1 MESAKNCPAMSKGEN
16 HETASFRSH
25 RGAENIVRGG
35 VLLCA
40 FLVVSYCVWTLD
52 RGFDVTDEAYYLLLG
67 IYPES
72 VKMYISAQQWITG
85 GIWRVTGSLSAFR
98 AAGLILLL
106 ASTGLLA
113 LGTIVALAHS
123 KLKLSDD
130 VGARALVIASS
141 IVCAL
146 LYAETIN
153 FSPSYNLLAASG
165 AYAATGLVL
174 LALHSDDK
182 WYRLGLLLLAGG
194 ALGVEFV
201 SKPSSGIATL
211 CLLAIWVFFLDR
223 LVSKKFIALA
233 TVIFGLLLCVLTLVL
248 TQTTI
253 LNARISIGSGFE
265 LFRMVQDEAVGV
277 RLVRYID
284 DFFSHVAHALKYHV
298 FLIVAVGL
306 YLLTRHLM
314 LLVTVFV
321 VLIYSLV
328 AAKYHLGYS
337 GQYELQYGPQMEFAF
352 VLFFLMLLV
361 SIPIWKNSRPFILLI
376 AGLIV
381 LPYTV
386 GVGTGNSIYTQIIS
400 CLAPWGVAIA
410 AMANLNFDRR
420 YDKLLAITLLGGFV
434 VAFSLQIIA
443 GVFRAPYHM
452 VQPLAKQ
459 IYPVNVGVLGSLKV
473 DAETRDFFGAIERAA
488 QMCQIVPGT
497 PFFGLYN
504 IPGVALVLQTVPV
517 LTPWLNNLAQAEA
530 VLKFEAG
537 ESVHSSV
544 VALLLGADGSSPP
557 VPDVLGFPADFRY
570 CGTATFPLLIQEV
583 QIWKHK

>member
-1 MESAKNCPAMSKGEN
+1 MTKEGN
-16 HETASFRSH
+16 HETASFRPD
-25 RGAENIVRGG
+25 RGAESIVRAG

-40 FLVVSYCVWTLD
+40 LLVVSYCVWTLD
-52 RGFDVTDEAYYLLLG
+52 RGFDITDEAYYLLLG

-98 AAGLILLL
+98 AAGLILLV

-113 LGTIVALAHS
+113 LGAIVALSYS

-130 VGARALVIASS
+130 AGGRALVLGSS

-146 LYAETIN
+146 LYVETIN

-174 LALHSDDK
+174 LALHAGDK
-182 WYRLGLLLLAGG
+182 WCRLGLLLLAGG

-201 SKPSSGIATL
+201 SKPSAGVATL
-211 CLLAIWVFFLDR
+211 CLLAMWVFFLDQ
-223 LVSKKFIALA
+223 LVSDKFIAVA

-253 LNARISIGSGFE
+253 LDARSGIASGFE
-265 LFRMVQDEAVGV
+265 LFRMVQDEPVGA
-277 RLVRYID
+277 RLIRYIG
-284 DFFSHVAHALKYHV
+284 DFFGHVVHALKHHV
-298 FLIVAVGL
+298 FLIVTVGL
-306 YLLTRHLM
+306 YLLTRHRI
-314 LLVTVFV
+314 LLVAVFA
-321 VLIYSLV
+321 VLVYSLV
-328 AAKYHLGYS
+328 SAKYHLGYS
-337 GQYELQYGPQMEFAF
+337 GQYELQYAPQMEFAF
-352 VLFFLMLLV
+352 VLFILMLLV
-361 SIPIWKNSRPFILLI
+361 SIPVWKNSRPFILLT

-410 AMANLNFDRR
+410 AMANLNFERR
-420 YDKLLAITLLGGFV
+420 SDKLLAITLLGGFV

-452 VQPLAKQ
+452 VQPLVKQ

-473 DAETRDFFGAIERAA
+473 DAETRDFLGAIESAA
-488 QMCQIVPGT
+488 KICEIVPGT

-504 IPGVALVLQTVPV
+504 VPGVALVLQTVPV

-530 VLKFEAG
+530 VLKSGAA
-537 ESVHSSV
+537 ESVRSSV
-544 VALLLGADGSSPP
+544 VALLLDADGSSPP

-583 QIWKHK
+583 QIWKHE